1 MTSALETI
9 RYHSGMAGEEVADM
23 VDSLELEVFT
33 LREQVE
39 KLTKERD
46 EWKNNHATEV
56 RRARILK
63 ERTDM
68 PVERVQA
75 YEQWGKDQ
83 EQLAA
88 LAEQL
93 TRQREAVQW
102 IQDHCA
108 GEAMPRWEP
117 GMRTT
122 HSRGLILDRT
132 NYVLDLHDLAT
143 PALNRIRAEGMRMAA
158 EICEHISDEYRERE
172 GRRYPELKT
181 DAETGASDCESSI
194 RACADELEQSN
205 G

>member
-1 MTSALETI
+1 MS
-9 RYHSGMAGEEVADM
+9 
-23 VDSLELEVFT
+23 
-33 LREQVE
+33 
-39 KLTKERD
+39 
-46 EWKNNHATEV
+46 
-56 RRARILK
+56 
-63 ERTDM
+63 
-68 PVERVQA
+68 VEREMSLAEWCAKLPSRHVVNR
-75 YEQWGKDQ
+75 ELITLHK
-83 EQLAA
+83 QLAA

-132 NYVLDLHDLAT
+132 NYVLDLHDIA
-143 PALNRIRAEGMRMAA
+143 PPVLNRIRAEGMRMAA

-194 RACADELEQSN
+194 RARAAELEKTN